1 MNPEWCGSKPHE
13 LKSGHSCLLKAA
25 TLHGPVQNIPTVM
38 LGRVYFECSGNFL
51 FSEPSRMLFCCG
63 KRWNTDISEL
73 QCMRSGCEH
82 VWTHVLC
89 TSQRAW
95 EHEYHEYHVNRYF
108 LGYLFFFLFFLSIHL
123 KDWILFQQKSKN
135 YEGRPQLKK
144 TQTATFNTCRS

>member
-95 EHEYHEYHVNRYF
+95 EHEYHEYHVNMILFR
-108 LGYLFFFLFFLSIHL
+108 LPFFFPFFFVHPLEGLNFVPAKEQELWRPSSI
-123 KDWILFQQKSKN
+123 KKN
-135 YEGRPQLKK
+135 
-144 TQTATFNTCRS
+144 TDSNI